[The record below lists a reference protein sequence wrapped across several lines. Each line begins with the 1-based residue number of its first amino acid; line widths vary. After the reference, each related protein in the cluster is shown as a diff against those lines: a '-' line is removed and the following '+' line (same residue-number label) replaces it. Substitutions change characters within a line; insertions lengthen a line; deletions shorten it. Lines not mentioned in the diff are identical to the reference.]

1 MSLEIAKREAEGIV
15 ILELKGRLILGDTA
29 TLQSESTAL
38 LTRGSKQVI
47 LDFSS
52 VPFIDSSG
60 LGVMVAIHSQF
71 QNAGGAAKLLHL
83 SKRNLQL
90 LVLTKLSIV
99 FETFDDER
107 AAIDSFFPDRVRNT
121 FDILDFV
128 KSQESE
134 PGK

>member
-1 MSLEIAKREAEGIV
+1 MSLEIAKREVEGVV
-15 ILELKGRLILGDTA
+15 ILKLSGRLILGDTA
-29 TLQSESTAL
+29 PLQTEATAL
-38 LTRGSKQVI
+38 LGQGSKQII

-60 LGVMVAIHSQF
+60 LGVMVAMHSQF

-83 SKRNLQL
+83 SKRHLQL
-90 LVLTKLSIV
+90 LVLTKLSVV
-99 FETFDDER
+99 FETYDDER

-128 KSQESE
+128 RSQESE
-134 PGK
+134 PGS

>member
-1 MSLEIAKREAEGIV
+1 MSLEIAKREVEGIV
-15 ILELKGRLILGDTA
+15 ILELIGRLVAGGTA
-29 TLQSESTAL
+29 ALQTEATAL
-38 LTRGSKQVI
+38 LRQGSKQVI
-47 LDFSS
+47 LDFTS

-60 LGVMVAIHSQF
+60 LGILVAIHSEF
-71 QNAGGAAKLLHL
+71 QNADGAAKLLHL

-99 FETFDDER
+99 FEIYDDQR

-128 KSQESE
+128 RSQESE
-134 PGK
+134 PGN